1 MAKAD
6 SINSPQADIGLIGL
20 AVMGENLILNME
32 SKGITCACFN
42 RTISKVDDFINGRAK
57 GKKIIGCHSIKELVG
72 NLKKP
77 RKIMLMV
84 KAGKPVDEFIEQLL
98 PHLQDGDIIIDG
110 GNSHFPD
117 TIRRTAYVESKG
129 KLYIGTGVSGG
140 EEGALR
146 GPSIMPGGSP
156 PAWEHVKP
164 IFQKIAAKTDDGF
177 PCCEWVGENGAGHF
191 VKMVHNGIEYGDMQ
205 MICETYH
212 IMKQGLRMT
221 NKQMHDCLAD
231 WYKGE
236 LNSYLIEITRDI
248 LAYKDEDGNEV
259 IDLILDTAGQKGTG
273 KWTVVAALDS
283 GQPLTLIS
291 EAVLSRCLSALKD
304 ERVAAS
310 Q

>member
-1 MAKAD
+1 MANAA

-32 SKGITCACFN
+32 SKGFTVACFN

-57 GKKIIGCHSIKELVG
+57 GKNIIGCKSIEEFVAA
-72 NLKKP
+72 LKKP

-84 KAGKPVDEFIEQLL
+84 KAGQPVDDFIEQLL
-98 PHLQDGDIIIDG
+98 PHLENGDIIIDG

-117 TIRRTAYVESKG
+117 TIRRTQYVESKG

-156 PAWEHVKP
+156 AAWPHVKP

-212 IMKQGLRMT
+212 IMKEGLGITNTANARGLRR
-221 NKQMHDCLAD
+221 L
-231 WYKGE
+231 
-236 LNSYLIEITRDI
+236 
-248 LAYKDEDGNEV
+248 V
-259 IDLILDTAGQKGTG
+259 
-273 KWTVVAALDS
+273 
-283 GQPLTLIS
+283 
-291 EAVLSRCLSALKD
+291 
-304 ERVAAS
+304 
-310 Q
+310 